1 MPGAG
6 KVWLSG
12 REDDLAVTTDGTRL
26 IGFNVVTGAVL
37 VAQTYPAGVTIMSVD
52 QGRVLHSSNNTLSRS
67 DLPVQ
72 R

>member
-12 REDDLAVTTDGTRL
+12 REDDLAVTTDGFNL
-26 IGFNVVTGAVL
+26 IGFDVVTGRVIT
-37 VAQTYPAGVTIMSVD
+37 AQRYPQGVKIMSVD
-52 QGRVLHSSNNTLSRS
+52 KGQVLHSSGKTLSRS
-67 DLPVQ
+67 DLPIQ